1 MRAVDDQLEGLG
13 PVFRERRGGEI
24 SDDIRCDERL
34 AQYSAGLWGKR
45 SHKHTVLSSVLL
57 QGPTGASAVTKE

>member
-1 MRAVDDQLEGLG
+1 VRAVDDQLEGLG

-34 AQYSAGLWGKR
+34 AQYSGLWVKR